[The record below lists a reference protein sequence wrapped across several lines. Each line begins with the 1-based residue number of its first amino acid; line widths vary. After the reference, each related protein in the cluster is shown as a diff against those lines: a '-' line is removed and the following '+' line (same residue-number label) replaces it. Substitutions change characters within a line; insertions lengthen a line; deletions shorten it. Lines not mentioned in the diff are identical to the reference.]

1 MSTGDIILLSVAGDV
16 GKTYRFLEEIALA
29 DVGFVATGDSVS
41 ELFVAAASAVIEAM
55 VNPVSV
61 GTNWT
66 REVRLSQEQVD
77 DLLFDW
83 LNTIVFLK
91 DAEAVVFRDVHALV
105 SYDSD
110 ANLWHLSATLIGDH
124 IDANRQELRTDVKA
138 VTKHLYE
145 VKEKEGTWSAHVVVD
160 V

>member
-1 MSTGDIILLSVAGDV
+1 MSQA
-16 GKTYRFLEEIALA
+16 YRFLEEIALA
-29 DVGFVATGDSVS
+29 DVGFLATGDSVS
-41 ELFVAAASAVIEAM
+41 ELFAASAAAVIEAM

-66 REVRLSQEQVD
+66 REVRLSGEQVD
-77 DLLFDW
+77 ELLFDW
-83 LNTIVFLK
+83 LNAIVFLK

-105 SYDSD
+105 NYDSD
-110 ANLWHLSATLIGDH
+110 AGLWRLSATLIGDH
-124 IDANRQELRTDVKA
+124 VDANRQELRTDVKA

>member
-1 MSTGDIILLSVAGDV
+1 MSQA
-16 GKTYRFLEEIALA
+16 YRFLEEITLA
-29 DVGFVATGDSVS
+29 DVGFLATGDSVS
-41 ELFVAAASAVIEAM
+41 ELFAASAAAVIEAM

-66 REVRLSQEQVD
+66 REVRLSGEQVD
-77 DLLFDW
+77 ELLFDW
-83 LNTIVFLK
+83 LNAIVFLK

-105 SYDSD
+105 NYDSD
-110 ANLWHLSATLIGDH
+110 AGLWRLSATLIGDH
-124 IDANRQELRTDVKA
+124 VDANRQELRTDVKA

>member
-1 MSTGDIILLSVAGDV
+1 MGQA
-16 GKTYRFLEEIALA
+16 YRFLEEIALA
-29 DVGFVATGDSVS
+29 DVGFLATGDSVS
-41 ELFVAAASAVIEAM
+41 ELFAASAAAVIEAM

-66 REVRLSQEQVD
+66 REVRLSGEQVD
-77 DLLFDW
+77 GLLFDW

-91 DAEAVVFRDVHALV
+91 DAEAVVFHDIHALV
-105 SYDSD
+105 NYDSG
-110 ANLWHLSATLIGDH
+110 AGLWRLSATLIGDR

>member
-1 MSTGDIILLSVAGDV
+1 MSQA
-16 GKTYRFLEEIALA
+16 YRFLEEIALA
-29 DVGFVATGDSVS
+29 DVGFIATGDSVS
-41 ELFVAAASAVIEAM
+41 ELFAASAAAVIEAM

-66 REVRLSQEQVD
+66 REVRLSGEQVD
-77 DLLFDW
+77 ELLFDW
-83 LNTIVFLK
+83 LNAIVFLK
-91 DAEAVVFRDVHALV
+91 DAEAVVFRDVHTLV
-105 SYDSD
+105 NYDSD
-110 ANLWHLSATLIGDH
+110 AGLWRLSATLIGDH
-124 IDANRQELRTDVKA
+124 VDANRQELRTDVKA

>member
-1 MSTGDIILLSVAGDV
+1 MGQA
-16 GKTYRFLEEIALA
+16 YRFLEEIALA
-29 DVGFVATGDSVS
+29 DVGFIATGDSAS
-41 ELFVAAASAVIEAM
+41 ELFAASAAAVIDAM

-66 REVRLSQEQVD
+66 REVRLSQEQVEE
-77 DLLFDW
+77 LLFDW
-83 LNTIVFLK
+83 LQTIVFLK
-91 DAEAVVFRDVHALV
+91 DAEAVVFRDAHALV
-105 SYDSD
+105 SYDSS
-110 ANLWHLSATLIGDH
+110 AGLWRLSATLIGDP

-145 VKEKEGTWSAHVVVD
+145 VKEKEGTWSARVVID

>member
-1 MSTGDIILLSVAGDV
+1 MSQA
-16 GKTYRFLEEIALA
+16 YQFLEEIALA
-29 DVGFVATGDSVS
+29 DVGFLATGDSVS
-41 ELFVAAASAVIEAM
+41 ELFAASAAAVIEAM

-66 REVRLSQEQVD
+66 REVRLSGEQVD
-77 DLLFDW
+77 ELLFDW
-83 LNTIVFLK
+83 LNAIVFLK

-105 SYDSD
+105 NYDSD
-110 ANLWHLSATLIGDH
+110 AGLWRLSATLIGDH
-124 IDANRQELRTDVKA
+124 VDANRQELRTDVKA

-145 VKEKEGTWSAHVVVD
+145 VKEKEGTWSAHVVID

>member
-1 MSTGDIILLSVAGDV
+1 MGQA
-16 GKTYRFLEEIALA
+16 YRFLEEIALA
-29 DVGFVATGDSVS
+29 DVGFLATGDSVS
-41 ELFVAAASAVIEAM
+41 ELFAASAAAVIDAM

-66 REVRLSQEQVD
+66 REVRLSREQVD
-77 DLLFDW
+77 ELLFDW
-83 LNTIVFLK
+83 LQTIVFLK
-91 DAEAVVFRDVHALV
+91 DAEAVVFRGAHALV
-105 SYDSD
+105 SYDSG
-110 ANLWHLSATLIGDH
+110 AGRWRLSATLIGDP

-145 VKEKEGTWSAHVVVD
+145 VKEKEGTWSARVVID

>member
-1 MSTGDIILLSVAGDV
+1 MGQA
-16 GKTYRFLEEIALA
+16 YRFLEEIALA
-29 DVGFVATGDSVS
+29 DVGFIATGDSVS
-41 ELFVAAASAVIEAM
+41 ELFAASASAVIEAM

-66 REVRLSQEQVD
+66 REVRLSGEQVD
-77 DLLFDW
+77 GLLFDW

-105 SYDSD
+105 DYDSD
-110 ANLWHLSATLIGDH
+110 AGLWRLSAMLIGDH

>member
-1 MSTGDIILLSVAGDV
+1 MSQA
-16 GKTYRFLEEIALA
+16 YRFLEEIALA
-29 DVGFVATGDSVS
+29 DVGFIATGDSVS
-41 ELFVAAASAVIEAM
+41 ELFAASAAAVIEAM

-66 REVRLSQEQVD
+66 REVRLSGEQVD
-77 DLLFDW
+77 ELLFDW
-83 LNTIVFLK
+83 LNAIVFLK

-105 SYDSD
+105 NYDSD
-110 ANLWHLSATLIGDH
+110 AGLWRLSATLIGDH
-124 IDANRQELRTDVKA
+124 VDANRQELRTDVKA

>member
-1 MSTGDIILLSVAGDV
+1 MGQA
-16 GKTYRFLEEIALA
+16 YRFLEEIALA
-29 DVGFVATGDSVS
+29 DVGFIATGDSVS
-41 ELFVAAASAVIEAM
+41 ELFAASAAAVIEAM

-66 REVRLSQEQVD
+66 REVRLSGEQMD
-77 DLLFDW
+77 ELLFDW

-105 SYDSD
+105 DYDSD
-110 ANLWHLSATLIGDH
+110 AGLWRLSAMLIGDH

>member
-1 MSTGDIILLSVAGDV
+1 MSQA
-16 GKTYRFLEEIALA
+16 YQFLEEIALA
-29 DVGFVATGDSVS
+29 DVGFLATGDSVS
-41 ELFVAAASAVIEAM
+41 ELFAAAASAVIEAM

-66 REVRLSQEQVD
+66 REVRLSGEQVD
-77 DLLFDW
+77 ELLFDW
-83 LNTIVFLK
+83 LNAIVFLK

-105 SYDSD
+105 NYDSD
-110 ANLWHLSATLIGDH
+110 AGLWRLSATLIGDH
-124 IDANRQELRTDVKA
+124 VDANRQELRTDVKA